1 MQLQLNVNDL
11 RANILLNFLDLFKQ
25 DDLIKDYQVIDT
37 QNKYNDYEKEIL
49 EDLKDLKS
57 SISESGIKTDK
68 YIEFTSTK

>member
-25 DDLIKDYQVIDT
+25 DNLIKDYRVIDT
-37 QNKYNDYEKEIL
+37 QNEYNDYEKEIL
-49 EDLKDLKS
+49 EDLKDLKN